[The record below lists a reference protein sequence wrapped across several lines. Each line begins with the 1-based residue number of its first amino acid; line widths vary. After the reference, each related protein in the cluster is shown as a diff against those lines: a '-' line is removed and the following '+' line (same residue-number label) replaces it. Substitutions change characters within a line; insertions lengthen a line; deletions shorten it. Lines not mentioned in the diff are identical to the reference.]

1 MKLLATAMGFLIATT
16 GAVGVVDPSLLLDL
30 GRSLEAPSA
39 IYVVAVVRV
48 IFGVALLWVAPTSRM
63 PLAVRVIGILVIV
76 VGVLGPFHGAEHAN
90 AMLDLWAAQG
100 PIFMRAWAG
109 VAVAF
114 GLFIA
119 YAVTGPRR
127 LA

>member
-1 MKLLATAMGFLIATT
+1 MVMSFAVATI

-39 IYVVAVVRV
+39 LYVVAGLRVV
-48 IFGVALLWVAPTSRM
+48 FGVALLWVAPASRM
-63 PLAVRVIGILVIV
+63 PRTIRVIGVLIV
-76 VGVLGPFHGAEHAN
+76 VLGVLAPFEGAEHAS
-90 AMLDLWAAQG
+90 AMLDLWQAHG
-100 PIFMRAWAG
+100 PLFMRAWAG

-119 YAVTGPRR
+119 YVVAGPARS
-127 LA
+127 AA